1 MTRKRTSQ
9 DHRQLATELAARC
22 APLLSAQDWEHV
34 RSALGEM
41 HDQLAEDL
49 PDEHEFAEVFGD
61 FVAKLIDRLG
71 NPNVASWDQAYI
83 YRRSA
88 NGEHRAR
95 AATWIE
101 RRQH

>member
-1 MTRKRTSQ
+1 MAAKGIGEDRRE
-9 DHRQLATELAARC
+9 LATELAARC

-49 PDEHEFAEVFGD
+49 PDEAEFAEVFGE
-61 FVAKLIDRLG
+61 FVARLIDQLG
-71 NPNVASWDQAYI
+71 NPDVASWDQAYI
-83 YRRSA
+83 YSRSA
-88 NGEHRAR
+88 NGVHREC
-95 AATWIE
+95 AAAWIE